1 LLFSI
6 FPSKPFYIFISSFEG
21 FFLQKSVKVCKNWK
35 TTEGE
40 YSTSPK
46 NHLRILFDIR
56 NIFNSTFKKQ
66 IFKSTTLFNT
76 KPKYKP

>member
-1 LLFSI
+1 MVVFHISQLNPFTFLFHPLKD
-6 FPSKPFYIFISSFEG
+6 FSSER
-21 FFLQKSVKVCKNWK
+21 CKNWK

-56 NIFNSTFKKQ
+56 NIFNSTVKKQ